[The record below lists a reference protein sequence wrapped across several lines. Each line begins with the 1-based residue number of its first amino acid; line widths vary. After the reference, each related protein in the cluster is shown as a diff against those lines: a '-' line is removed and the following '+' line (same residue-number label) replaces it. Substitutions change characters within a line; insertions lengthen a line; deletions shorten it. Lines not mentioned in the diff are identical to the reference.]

1 MVGITAN
8 QYWEVIDKMQ
18 IDILCSDPTH
28 PVNQWLAIWIEKRQV
43 EHDIRLYRKKVD
55 LRGGDVLF
63 LISCA
68 ELINQTTRASFAHSL
83 VIHASDLPKGRGW
96 SPHVWSILE
105 GATEL
110 TVTLLNAEDKV
121 DSGAVWA
128 KEKIKIPRHYVFDEI
143 NAHIFDCELRL
154 MEKALV
160 MIAKG
165 EAPFDQ
171 DNIGASYYPRRT
183 SADSEISPDKSI
195 SEVFE
200 LLRISDPDR
209 YPAFV
214 RYRNHV
220 YSLTLKKMCTDE
232 TDRD

>member
-1 MVGITAN
+1 M
-8 QYWEVIDKMQ
+8 K

-28 PVNQWLAIWIEKRQV
+28 PVNQWLAIWIEKRHAK
-43 EHDIRLYRKKVD
+43 HDIYLCRKKVD

-68 ELINQTTRASFAHSL
+68 ELIDQTMRANFAHSL

-128 KEKIKIPRHYVFDEI
+128 KEKIEIPPHCVFDEI
-143 NAHIFDCELRL
+143 NAYIFDCELRL
-154 MEKALV
+154 MDKALAMV
-160 MIAKG
+160 AKG
-165 EAPFDQ
+165 EAPVNQ
-171 DNIGASYYPRRT
+171 DDIGASYYPRRT
-183 SADSEISPDKSI
+183 SSDSEISPDKSI

-200 LLRISDPDR
+200 LLRIADPDR
-209 YPAFV
+209 YPVFV
-214 RYRNHV
+214 RFRDHV

-232 TDRD
+232 ANRD